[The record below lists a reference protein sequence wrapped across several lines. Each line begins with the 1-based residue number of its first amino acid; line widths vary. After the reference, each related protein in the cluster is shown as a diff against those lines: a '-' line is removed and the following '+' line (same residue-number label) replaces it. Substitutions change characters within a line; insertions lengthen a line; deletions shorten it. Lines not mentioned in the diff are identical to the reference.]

1 MTDGEWWRKSGP
13 WSARSGGESAG
24 TGDGARDGSHDGS
37 HDGSDDSVYDAATAP
52 GVPGMSAVPLDPPR
66 EPAEEADPDAV
77 PPPQVIHSGG
87 GGWDL
92 VMLNFSD
99 APAAPPKQIPE
110 QRAAEGDEPPAQPT
124 GPQSAA
130 GAKSKKARKEKK
142 AARAA
147 GSAKPGQ
154 SPTPKSPKPPKKS
167 ALAGRRPSP
176 LLLLASALLAGGAW
190 TGFFPAMLAGWGL
203 GYLSSQL
210 KDLTRK
216 FAIFGIP
223 LITMSASTLY
233 QMRQTQHGQ
242 AGAGPGSQL
251 GQMTWAS
258 APGVLRLSA
267 ALTAAFLLLMALRRK
282 SQQEG

>member
-13 WSARSGGESAG
+13 WSARSGGESAE
-24 TGDGARDGSHDGS
+24 AR
-37 HDGSDDSVYDAATAP
+37 DGSDDSVYDAATAP

-130 GAKSKKARKEKK
+130 GAKSKKARKEKE

-154 SPTPKSPKPPKKS
+154 SPKPPKKS

-223 LITMSASTLY
+223 LITMSATTLY

-282 SQQEG
+282 PQQEG

>member
-13 WSARSGGESAG
+13 WSARQGGGEPDRAEAG
-24 TGDGARDGSHDGS
+24 P
-37 HDGSDDSVYDAATAP
+37 DDSVYDAATAP

-66 EPAEEADPDAV
+66 EPDAEADPDAV
-77 PPPQVIHSGG
+77 PPPQLYHSGG

-99 APAAPPKQIPE
+99 APPAPPKPIPE
-110 QRAAEGDEPPAQPT
+110 QRATEGEAPPAEPVVAPKK
-124 GPQSAA
+124 GKKKAKAA
-130 GAKSKKARKEKK
+130 G
-142 AARAA
+142 
-147 GSAKPGQ
+147 
-154 SPTPKSPKPPKKS
+154 SPKPPKKG

-203 GYLSSQL
+203 GYLSTQL

-223 LITMSASTLY
+223 LITMSATTLY
-233 QMRQTQHGQ
+233 QMRQNQHGQ
-242 AGAGPGSQL
+242 AGAGPGNQL

-267 ALTAAFLLLMALRRK
+267 ALTAAFLLLMALRRRP
-282 SQQEG
+282 QQEG

>member
-13 WSARSGGESAG
+13 WSARPGGSPAAGESG
-24 TGDGARDGSHDGS
+24 GARDGAHDA
-37 HDGSDDSVYDAATAP
+37 SDDSVYDDARAP

-66 EPAEEADPDAV
+66 EAADEADPDAV

-99 APAAPPKQIPE
+99 APAAPPKQIPD
-110 QRAAEGDEPPAQPT
+110 QRAGEGTEAPVQPAAP
-124 GPQSAA
+124 GPAA
-130 GAKSKKARKEKK
+130 GAKPKKKGKEKK

-147 GSAKPGQ
+147 GATRAAGAAGAAGAA
-154 SPTPKSPKPPKKS
+154 KPPKQS

-176 LLLLASALLAGGAW
+176 LLLLAATLLAGGAW

-203 GYLSSQL
+203 GYLSSRL

-223 LITMSASTLY
+223 LITMSATTLY
-233 QMRQTQHGQ
+233 QMRQAQHGQ
-242 AGAGPGSQL
+242 PGAGPSSQL

-267 ALTAAFLLLMALRRK
+267 ALTAAFLLLMALRRRP
-282 SQQEG
+282 QQQG

>member
-13 WSARSGGESAG
+13 WSARPG
-24 TGDGARDGSHDGS
+24 
-37 HDGSDDSVYDAATAP
+37 GSDSGADRGGVGDDADSVYDAGAP

-66 EPAEEADPDAV
+66 EPAAEDDPDAV

-99 APAAPPKQIPE
+99 APAAPPKPIPE
-110 QRAAEGDEPPAQPT
+110 QREGEGDAPAQPAEPEVVP
-124 GPQSAA
+124 GAA
-130 GAKSKKARKEKK
+130 SGAKPKKEKKEKK
-142 AARAA
+142 AAGAA
-147 GSAKPGQ
+147 GV
-154 SPTPKSPKPPKKS
+154 PKRGV
-167 ALAGRRPSP
+167 LAGRRPSP
-176 LLLLASALLAGGAW
+176 LLLLASGLLAGGAW

-203 GYLSSQL
+203 GYLSRQL
-210 KDLTRK
+210 TDLTRK

-223 LITMSASTLY
+223 LITMSAMTLH

-242 AGAGPGSQL
+242 AGVQPGSQL
-251 GQMTWAS
+251 GQITWAS

-267 ALTAAFLLLMALRRK
+267 ALTAAFLLLMALRRRPP
-282 SQQEG
+282 QEG

>member
-13 WSARSGGESAG
+13 WSSRPGGEPAE
-24 TGDGARDGSHDGS
+24 ARDGGHDA
-37 HDGSDDSVYDAATAP
+37 SDDSVYDTATAP

-66 EPAEEADPDAV
+66 EAAAEADPDAV

-99 APAAPPKQIPE
+99 APAAPPKQIPD
-110 QRAAEGDEPPAQPT
+110 QRAGEGSEPPAQPEA
-124 GPQSAA
+124 PEAA
-130 GAKSKKARKEKK
+130 AVANPRKEKK

-147 GSAKPGQ
+147 GAAGAAGSAK
-154 SPTPKSPKPPKKS
+154 SPKKS

-176 LLLLASALLAGGAW
+176 LLLLAAALLAGGAW

-223 LITMSASTLY
+223 LITMSATTLY

-267 ALTAAFLLLMALRRK
+267 ALTAAFLLLMALRRRP
-282 SQQEG
+282 QQQQG